1 MHDYHPR
8 HTSPR
13 VPPLPHLSPPR
24 DASIARKRASLTFRL
39 PFFFVYHQRDADT
52 LKRFEGADSG
62 GNPEVA
68 RLLEEM
74 REHTEA
80 LAKQRKHEDP
90 RLSFSTPEFKEFSRR
105 FTDNFKKNF
114 GKPIEWGLIKRYPW
128 SQPQLEKLEVPVDH
142 EGNPWPLD
150 KEGKPILKE

>member
-1 MHDYHPR
+1 MPR
-8 HTSPR
+8 SHENRLFWLFAFSHSFLSF
-13 VPPLPHLSPPR
+13 PPS
-24 DASIARKRASLTFRL
+24 A
-39 PFFFVYHQRDADT
+39 QRDADT
-52 LKRFEGADSG
+52 LKRFEGMDSG
-62 GNPEVA
+62 GNVEVA
-68 RLLEEM
+68 KLLEEM

-114 GKPIEWGLIKRYPW
+114 GKPIEWGLIKRFPW

-142 EGNPWPLD
+142 EGNPWPMD
-150 KEGKPILKE
+150 KEGKPILKEDQ

>member
-1 MHDYHPR
+1 M
-8 HTSPR
+8 
-13 VPPLPHLSPPR
+13 
-24 DASIARKRASLTFRL
+24 
-39 PFFFVYHQRDADT
+39 DT
-52 LKRFEGADSG
+52 GN
-62 GNPEVA
+62 NPEVA

-105 FTDNFKKNF
+105 FTENFKKNF

-128 SQPQLEKLEVPVDH
+128 SHPQLERLEVPVDH

-150 KEGKPILKE
+150 EHGKPILKDEEDNK